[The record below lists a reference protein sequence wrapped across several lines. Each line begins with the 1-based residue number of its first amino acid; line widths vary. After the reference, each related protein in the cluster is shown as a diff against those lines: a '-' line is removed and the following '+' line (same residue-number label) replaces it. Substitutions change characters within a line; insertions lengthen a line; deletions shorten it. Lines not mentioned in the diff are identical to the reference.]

1 VNPPSGEWS
10 LPTQAVP
17 YVEPSVPPPGG
28 NSGRNG
34 AAHSVPD
41 DAAADSGGTLSAI
54 GSKLTAAGAAAVAAA
69 TSAATTAREAVS
81 GLGSSSAGGTGTG
94 SAASNAFGATAYP
107 STGVPGGYG
116 APGPVGSPGMAGTT
130 SAQATATSRRSATSK
145 SGRAKS
151 TSRQPRKARLTLS
164 HINVYSVF
172 KLSCVLAIALFF
184 VWLIMVGVLYGV
196 LDVAGVFTKINDTVG
211 KISGG
216 DNPKPVVTGSLVFG
230 SAIIIGAVY
239 IVLFIAL
246 STIGSMVYNLC
257 ADLVGGVELTL
268 SERE

>member
-1 VNPPSGEWS
+1 
-10 LPTQAVP
+10 LT
-17 YVEPSVPPPGG
+17 
-28 NSGRNG
+28 
-34 AAHSVPD
+34 
-41 DAAADSGGTLSAI
+41 AI

-69 TSAATTAREAVS
+69 TSAASSAKEAVTNI
-81 GLGSSSAGGTGTG
+81 GSSGAGAGASGAGASGFGAAGSAGYPGAAAGYTAGPAAGAGPAAARSAGAGSQAAKAVRGRGTG
-94 SAASNAFGATAYP
+94 
-107 STGVPGGYG
+107 
-116 APGPVGSPGMAGTT
+116 
-130 SAQATATSRRSATSK
+130 
-145 SGRAKS
+145 
-151 TSRQPRKARLTLS
+151 RQPRKARLTLS
-164 HINVYSVF
+164 HVNVYSVF

-196 LDVAGVFTKINDTVG
+196 LDVAGVFTKVNDTVG

-216 DNPKPVVTGSLVFG
+216 TNPKPVVTGSLVFG